1 MPSKIVV
8 LGEQINRQTSLET
21 RTMNEEVILK
31 IFLTAVTPKMP
42 KMPKVRRVSLTS
54 CVSSLLNGAKAS
66 VPS

>member
-1 MPSKIVV
+1 VPSKIVV

-42 KMPKVRRVSLTS
+42 KVRRVSLTS